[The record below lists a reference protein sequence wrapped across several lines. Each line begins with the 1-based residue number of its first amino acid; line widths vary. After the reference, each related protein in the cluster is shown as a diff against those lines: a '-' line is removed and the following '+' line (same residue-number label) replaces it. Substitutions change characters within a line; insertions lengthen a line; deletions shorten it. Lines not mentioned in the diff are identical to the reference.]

1 VIAPDEMPKVM
12 PPMAKKP
19 IKNKTLNKGRD
30 KPVELAIPDSTPPN
44 IFLFKSLFMVSVNK
58 F

>member
-1 VIAPDEMPKVM
+1 MPKVM

-44 IFLFKSLFMVSVNK
+44 IFLFKSLFMMSKLLFVKNG
-58 F
+58 